1 MWTLKALAERFSLE
15 FQGQPE
21 TTITGIGTL
30 ANAAEGQLAFLAN
43 SKYSAQLA
51 GTAAS
56 VVVLS
61 ADDAENCPCACLIS
75 PNPYVSFAQITQ
87 LFEDDD
93 SLEAGIHSSADI
105 AKDAIVHASAR
116 IGAFV
121 TIASGSVIEE
131 DAHIHAHCHI
141 GPNCHVGAGC
151 NLLPRVTLVKRV
163 RLGRRVRIHSGAVLG
178 ADGFGLAMH
187 QGQWLKVA
195 QLGGVRI
202 GDDCEIGANT
212 TIDRGAIEDTE
223 LENDVR
229 LDNQIQIGHNV
240 RIGAHTAIAGCVAVA
255 GSTRIGRYCLIGG
268 AAGIVGHIEIA
279 DKVVVGAMSLVTHSL
294 REPGEYAS
302 GTPILGKAEWRKNAA
317 RFKQLDNLARQVN
330 TLKKSQD

>member
-15 FQGQPE
+15 FQGPPD
-21 TTITGIGTL
+21 TIITGIGTI
-30 ANAAEGQLAFLAN
+30 ANAVQGQLTFLAN
-43 SKYSAQLA
+43 SKYTAQLA
-51 GTAAS
+51 STNAS

-61 ADDAENCPCACLIS
+61 ADDAKHCPCACLIS
-75 PNPYVSFAQITQ
+75 ENPYAAFAQITH
-87 LFEDDD
+87 LFDEGDD
-93 SLEAGIHSSADI
+93 LGGTIHPS
-105 AKDAIVHASAR
+105 AIVDASAR
-116 IGAFV
+116 IGKDVRIGPYTLIGANAV
-121 TIASGSVIEE
+121 IADG
-131 DAHIHAHCHI
+131 AQIHGHCVI
-141 GPNCHVGAGC
+141 GPNCHVGEDC
-151 NLLPRVTLVKRV
+151 VLLPRVTLVKRV
-163 RLGRRVRIHSGAVLG
+163 HLGSRVRIHSGAVLG

-229 LDNQIQIGHNV
+229 LDNQIQVGHNV
-240 RIGAHTAIAGCVAVA
+240 RIGAHTAIAGCVAIA
-255 GSTRIGRYCLIGG
+255 GSTHIGRYCLIGG

-294 REPGEYAS
+294 REAGEYVS

-317 RFKQLDNLARQVN
+317 RFKQLDSIARTVN
-330 TLKKSQD
+330 SLKKSQD